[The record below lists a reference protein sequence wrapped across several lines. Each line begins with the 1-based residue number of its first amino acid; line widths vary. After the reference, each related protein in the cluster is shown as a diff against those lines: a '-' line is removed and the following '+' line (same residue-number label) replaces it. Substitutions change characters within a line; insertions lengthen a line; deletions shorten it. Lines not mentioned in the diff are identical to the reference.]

1 MELIFNGE
9 LSFPSSAT
17 AEVLKAL
24 EKKYLLPAYAD
35 NIEQAAE
42 LVIVNS
48 DKQAILEYEDSCL
61 GDSYDDLACVV
72 KELYSKGIK
81 LDGVLNYY
89 GDYDGRYEV
98 HDGEV
103 EDLDQDAVAIR
114 DAVDEVLIREL
125 ESRGYE
131 VREKEE

>member
-9 LSFPSSAT
+9 LSFPSDAT
-17 AEVLKAL
+17 TEVLKAL
-24 EKKYLLPAYAD
+24 EENSLLPD
-35 NIEQAAE
+35 FVDIEDAAE
-42 LVIVNS
+42 AVIAQS
-48 DKQAILEYEDSCL
+48 DGRSILEYIDSYL
-61 GDSYDDLACVV
+61 GDSCDDLARVT
-72 KELYSKGIK
+72 KELYRKGIK

-103 EDLDQDAVAIR
+103 EDLDLYAIAIR

-131 VREKEE
+131 IKKKEG

>member
-9 LSFPSSAT
+9 LSFPSDAT

-24 EKKYLLPAYAD
+24 EKNDLLPAYAD
-35 NIEQAAE
+35 DIEEAAE
-42 LVIVNS
+42 VVIVNS
-48 DKQAILEYEDSCL
+48 DGQAILEYVDTYL
-61 GDSYDDLACVV
+61 GDSCDDLARVT

-114 DAVDEVLIREL
+114 DAVDAVLIREL

-131 VREKEE
+131 IKKKEE